1 MDDRIEVG
9 LPDKLEIN
17 RRGSEIEIVRT
28 WFGPQV
34 LFMTVFAVFWDGFLY
49 FWYSKLGELKGGMDS
64 MAFYFPMIHVAVGA
78 GITYYVL
85 CGWLNRTRITVGRS
99 KVSVRHGPLPW
110 FGNLEMDATA
120 IKQLFAKEIISSSRS
135 GNTVRY
141 DLNALTRD
149 GRNIKFISGIE
160 NSDQA
165 LYIEQEIEKFL
176 GIKDGLVKGEYI
188 G

>member
-1 MDDRIEVG
+1 MGERIEVG

-17 RRGSEIEIVRT
+17 RRGSEFEIVRT

-34 LFMTVFAVFWDGFLY
+34 LFVTVFAVFWDGFIY
-49 FWYSKLGELKGGMDS
+49 FWYSKLGEFKGGIDS
-64 MAFYFPMIHVAVGA
+64 MFFYFPMIHVAVGV
-78 GITYYVL
+78 GITCYVL
-85 CGWLNRTRITVGRS
+85 CGWLNRTRITVGRG

-110 FGNLEMDATA
+110 FGNLDMDSSAL
-120 IKQLFAKEIISSSRS
+120 KQLYVKEVISNSRNGTS
-135 GNTVRY
+135 VRY

-149 GRNIKFISGIE
+149 GRSIKFAGGLE

-176 GIKDGLVKGEYI
+176 GIKDGEVKGEYS